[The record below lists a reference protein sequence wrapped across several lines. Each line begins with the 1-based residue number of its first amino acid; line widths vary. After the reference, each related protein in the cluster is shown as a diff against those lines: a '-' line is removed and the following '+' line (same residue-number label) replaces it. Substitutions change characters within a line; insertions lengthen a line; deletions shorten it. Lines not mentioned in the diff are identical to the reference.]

1 LIWSNFIIKMKYL
14 LVISFLL
21 SSLYSFGQE
30 EKLKASFINEFKNA
44 IDKPLSERE
53 LNEVFKKYDRI
64 LTPHSDITQLVTRLE
79 GEKLSVYPLAD
90 FKGQK
95 LYHDNIDR
103 LVNSKNSNK
112 RILAYLV
119 IAASGDTTKN
129 AFLLEK
135 IKTETS
141 AGNLLWSG
149 MALLYLRCDHTTPLF
164 DFLVKNEDFGDAHML
179 PLYIKL
185 NKDSLQ
191 QTAYNRINSK
201 NVKAKILA
209 SQILSVTPLTKHA
222 EELLKQAVK
231 GWSINIKGYAI
242 YSIKELQI
250 GNLLDLFKPLLD
262 SSKTRYISLQAL
274 ANSPTEADR
283 NYVYELVDMQR
294 DTIPKDLLD
303 CLYKSKNEQNI
314 QYWLKLLYTKPI
326 STGYIFFV
334 FDQPLLRTNTSLSL
348 LQNTLTN
355 VKSPEI
361 QAELVRA
368 LEGRTDDISVD
379 IMIRFLNSK
388 NSTVRYWTAST
399 LKNNLSP
406 KVKTL
411 EVQALINKSLKE

>member
-1 LIWSNFIIKMKYL
+1 MKYL

-201 NVKAKILA
+201 KFRR
-209 SQILSVTPLTKHA
+209 S
-222 EELLKQAVK
+222 
-231 GWSINIKGYAI
+231 
-242 YSIKELQI
+242 
-250 GNLLDLFKPLLD
+250 
-262 SSKTRYISLQAL
+262 
-274 ANSPTEADR
+274 
-283 NYVYELVDMQR
+283 
-294 DTIPKDLLD
+294 
-303 CLYKSKNEQNI
+303 
-314 QYWLKLLYTKPI
+314 
-326 STGYIFFV
+326 
-334 FDQPLLRTNTSLSL
+334 
-348 LQNTLTN
+348 
-355 VKSPEI
+355 
-361 QAELVRA
+361 
-368 LEGRTDDISVD
+368 
-379 IMIRFLNSK
+379 
-388 NSTVRYWTAST
+388 
-399 LKNNLSP
+399 
-406 KVKTL
+406 
-411 EVQALINKSLKE
+411 

>member
-1 LIWSNFIIKMKYL
+1 M
-14 LVISFLL
+14 
-21 SSLYSFGQE
+21 
-30 EKLKASFINEFKNA
+30 
-44 IDKPLSERE
+44 
-53 LNEVFKKYDRI
+53 
-64 LTPHSDITQLVTRLE
+64 
-79 GEKLSVYPLAD
+79 
-90 FKGQK
+90 
-95 LYHDNIDR
+95 
-103 LVNSKNSNK
+103 
-112 RILAYLV
+112 
-119 IAASGDTTKN
+119 IAASDDTTKS

-326 STGYIFFV
+326 STGYVFFV